1 MSDLEFAN
9 ESSRKGC
16 CSRLCDPRQG
26 LYRYIIALFLFLP
39 YSCVFFIIELPT
51 GLQTIMLNGM
61 GINAK
66 QYNLLFSVFT
76 LPDIVL
82 SVFGGVLVDKVIGIR
97 SGLLL
102 VAFVTF
108 LGEAVF
114 ATGGFINS
122 YVVTVLGR
130 VILGCGLGLFK
141 NTVFVFLALWFKGKD
156 INLIASLALCAARVG
171 TAIGIVL
178 PELIHSHMDFVPSQN
193 YRIGITF
200 SLGVVASLVAICSS
214 VIVVILDKRG
224 AKITG
229 RKPAHQKHK
238 FSLRDLKDFSGIFWL
253 CTLPLAI
260 YYGVIYSF
268 AANGQVFLISKF
280 GFDTSK
286 SNFANV
292 LIFTGPII
300 IIPLV
305 GLLLDYVGY
314 NILWA
319 VFGVFLAIGAQALY
333 VIGDGLMD
341 FMPFIAGITYSVA
354 YSFFTN
360 AMYPIPIFIVQEHQ
374 LTTAYSLYNVQYCIA
389 FSLISLTS
397 GFIIDYFGFLL
408 LQIYFIV
415 LLFVIFALVLT
426 AIIVDFTRY
435 RRLLLVP
442 GKLSEILKKRRY
454 RKFKLLK
461 DNDIS
466 DDFLCIDY
474 DGKLM

>member
-1 MSDLEFAN
+1 MSSDSEVFGY

-16 CSRLCDPRQG
+16 CSRLCDLLCDPRQR
-26 LYRYIIALFLFLP
+26 LYRYMIALFLFLS
-39 YSCVFFIIELPT
+39 YSCVFLIIELPT
-51 GLQTIMLNGM
+51 GLQTVMLNGM

-76 LPDIVL
+76 VPDIVL

-114 ATGGFINS
+114 ATGGFIDS

-141 NTVFVFLALWFKGKD
+141 NTIFVFLALWFKGKA
-156 INLIASLALCAARVG
+156 INMIASLALCAARLG
-171 TAIGIVL
+171 TAAGIVL
-178 PELIHSHMDFVPSQN
+178 PELVYSHMDFIPLRN
-193 YRIGITF
+193 NRIGIAF
-200 SLGVVASLVAICSS
+200 SLGVVASFVAMCSS

-224 AKITG
+224 AKIIG
-229 RKPAHQKHK
+229 RKPTHQKHK
-238 FSLRDLKDFSGIFWL
+238 FSLSDFKDFSGIFWL

-280 GFDTSK
+280 GFDTRK
-286 SNFANV
+286 ANFANV

-300 IIPLV
+300 IVPFV
-305 GLLLDYVGY
+305 GLLFDYVGY

-319 VFGVFLAIGAQALY
+319 VFGLFLAMAAQALY

-360 AMYPIPIFIVQEHQ
+360 AMYPLPIFIV
-374 LTTAYSLYNVQYCIA
+374 
-389 FSLISLTS
+389 
-397 GFIIDYFGFLL
+397 
-408 LQIYFIV
+408 
-415 LLFVIFALVLT
+415 
-426 AIIVDFTRY
+426 
-435 RRLLLVP
+435 
-442 GKLSEILKKRRY
+442 
-454 RKFKLLK
+454 
-461 DNDIS
+461 
-466 DDFLCIDY
+466 
-474 DGKLM
+474 